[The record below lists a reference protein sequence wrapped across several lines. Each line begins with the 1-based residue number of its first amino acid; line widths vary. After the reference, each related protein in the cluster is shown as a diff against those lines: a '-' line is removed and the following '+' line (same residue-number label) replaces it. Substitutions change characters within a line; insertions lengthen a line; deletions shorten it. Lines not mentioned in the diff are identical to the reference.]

1 MTKKPR
7 IVVVFYQ
14 DVVDWFS
21 DGWSEDKKLMAA
33 AKKAIRDGETP
44 EEVIENLEKTFE
56 VVEPGVSFEVRTS
69 H

>member
-21 DGWSEDKKLMAA
+21 DGWQHDEKLMAE
-33 AKKAIRDGETP
+33 AKKAINDGETP
-44 EEVIENLEKTFE
+44 EDVIENLEKTFE